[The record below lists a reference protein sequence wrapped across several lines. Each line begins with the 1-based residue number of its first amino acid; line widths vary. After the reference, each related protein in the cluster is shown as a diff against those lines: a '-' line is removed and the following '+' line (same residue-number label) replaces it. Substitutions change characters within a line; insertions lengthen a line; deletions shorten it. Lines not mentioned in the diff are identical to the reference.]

1 MGRISLEQ
9 RLNVDLEDPD
19 TDKRNPNGIR
29 KCQYMKVNEDQLL
42 GKWAK
47 TRETF
52 RIPGDSSR
60 SQWIGQSL
68 REVVISDGG
77 VGRATRAKR
86 LSKKSLA

>member
-9 RLNVDLEDPD
+9 RLNVGLEDPD

-52 RIPGDSSR
+52 RIPGYSSR
-60 SQWIGQSL
+60 SQWIGQSE

-77 VGRATRAKR
+77 VGRATRARR

>member
-1 MGRISLEQ
+1 MVNLVGSISLEQ

-29 KCQYMKVNEDQLL
+29 KCHYMMVNEDQLL

-47 TRETF
+47 TTETF
-52 RIPGDSSR
+52 RIPGDNSR
-60 SQWIGQSL
+60 SQWIGQSE

-77 VGRATRAKR
+77 EGRATRPR
-86 LSKKSLA
+86 GLS